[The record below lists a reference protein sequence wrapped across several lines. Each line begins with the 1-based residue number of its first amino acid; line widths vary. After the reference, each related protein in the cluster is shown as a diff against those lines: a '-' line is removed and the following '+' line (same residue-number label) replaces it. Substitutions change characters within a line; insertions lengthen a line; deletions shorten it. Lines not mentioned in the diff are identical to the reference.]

1 MGLSYCESVVC
12 KIICKSLGG
21 GVYLYSL
28 LKSLTNQ
35 IEKIHSCNGCSAVC
49 SISFCTKQSKGCSL
63 GLRVGSGTYVV
74 GEYFYGKDVYIDG
87 RIGWEWANGFNLTAL
102 HMWNPKDWNWTPNLG
117 WWFVDAGAGAFVGA
131 GYGHV
136 NFGVAGSA
144 KFGIL
149 FKKVPIRLAVDV
161 TPKIGLYAYNG
172 GIHFWGTGLFNGGL
186 TATYC
191 F

>member
-1 MGLSYCESVVC
+1 MKKFILVMVAALCVV
-12 KIICKSLGG
+12 
-21 GVYLYSL
+21 
-28 LKSLTNQ
+28 
-35 IEKIHSCNGCSAVC
+35 SA
-49 SISFCTKQSKGCSL
+49 SAQSKVKDAFGIDQNSRCAL
-63 GLRVGSGTYVV
+63 GLRVGSGTYAV
-74 GEYFYGKDVYIDG
+74 GEYFYGKDVYLDG
-87 RIGWEWANGFNLTAL
+87 RIGWEWGSGFNFTAL
-102 HMWNPKDWNWTPNLG
+102 HMWNPKEWNWTPNLG

-131 GYGHV
+131 GYHQV

-172 GIHFWGTGLFNGGL
+172 SVHFWGTGIFNGGL

>member
-1 MGLSYCESVVC
+1 MCVV
-12 KIICKSLGG
+12 
-21 GVYLYSL
+21 
-28 LKSLTNQ
+28 
-35 IEKIHSCNGCSAVC
+35 SA
-49 SISFCTKQSKGCSL
+49 SAQSKVKDTFGIDQDARCSL

-87 RIGWEWANGFNLTAL
+87 RIGWEWANGLNLTAL
-102 HMWNPKDWNWTPNLG
+102 NMWNPKDWNWTPNLG

-131 GYGHV
+131 GYGQV
-136 NFGVAGSA
+136 
-144 KFGIL
+144 
-149 FKKVPIRLAVDV
+149 
-161 TPKIGLYAYNG
+161 YAYNG

>member
-1 MGLSYCESVVC
+1 MK
-12 KIICKSLGG
+12 KILFVMVAVLCLAATASAQNKVKSAFGID
-21 GVYLYSL
+21 SDAR
-28 LKSLTNQ
+28 
-35 IEKIHSCNGCSAVC
+35 CAV
-49 SISFCTKQSKGCSL
+49 
-63 GLRVGSGTYVV
+63 GLRLGSGASVV
-74 GEYFYGKDVYIDG
+74 GEYFYAKDVYIDA
-87 RIGWEWANGFNLTAL
+87 RIGYDWGQGFGLTAL
-102 HMWNPKDWNWTPNLG
+102 HMWNPKDWNWTPKTG

-131 GYGHV
+131 GHGHV

-161 TPKIGLYAYNG
+161 TPRLGLVAYNG
-172 GIHFWGTGLFNGGL
+172 GISFYRTGLFNGGL

>member
-1 MGLSYCESVVC
+1 MN
-12 KIICKSLGG
+12 
-21 GVYLYSL
+21 
-28 LKSLTNQ
+28 T
-35 IEKIHSCNGCSAVC
+35 
-49 SISFCTKQSKGCSL
+49 
-63 GLRVGSGTYVV
+63 LRP
-74 GEYFYGKDVYIDG
+74 
-87 RIGWEWANGFNLTAL
+87 
-102 HMWNPKDWNWTPNLG
+102 WNPKDWNWTPNLG
-117 WWFVDAGAGAFVGA
+117 WWFVDAGAFVGA
-131 GYGHV
+131 GYGQV

-172 GIHFWGTGLFNGGL
+172 GIHFWGTGLFNSGL